1 MYMARLTQL
10 PQRIL
15 MGVLMACAGT
25 AAMADATADVVVIPD
40 YSVVSAN
47 VANPEPVGNAATP
60 VSALRFEP
68 RVDVQARN
76 LAENQADISIRGGT
90 FENSGFR
97 LGALLLSDP
106 QTGHYLAEIP
116 VSPFMLGVPQVLTGL
131 DNAMGGFGA
140 NAGTVAY
147 SWRPIDDGGEL
158 SLAGGNYHFG
168 RASLY
173 MAEAASPQ
181 KGGPVIA
188 SDVEWSRSRS
198 DGSVPYGDQAYERV
212 GARFQVRTANTQTD
226 FIAGYQHKFFG
237 WPDLYT
243 PFGVNETENLQTV
256 LLAANTRWQQAG
268 RGYLEVGVFYRRN
281 KDDYEYNRFVPGQ
294 FNPYQHTTWARGGS
308 LQGRRESGDW
318 AVNYS
323 VEDMH
328 DNLSSTALVFGP
340 YASRDQLKAVFAP
353 ERILHQSTGQWKL
366 QAGGAYDDSNRGGE
380 AFSPLSRVEWQS
392 DSGWR
397 AHLEYSGASQLP
409 TYTAL
414 KSSPAS
420 GLFRGNQSLGRERS
434 RNLEFGAAAV
444 TAGWSFETAIF
455 HRQDDALVDWTYRR
469 GVTARTANPVD
480 IGTLGLELVARH
492 HTAHTDWVVGYTR
505 LRKDANYGSS
515 LVDAS
520 FYAMN
525 FPQDRLTSAL
535 TWRLGHGWE
544 LRSDNQYRREQ
555 PNLLRTTG
563 GNSALLSSIGLHF
576 APDGKK
582 GWDYSLRVD
591 NLWDSSFQEVPAV
604 PAPRRQVAAEI
615 SRHW

>member
-1 MYMARLTQL
+1 MVRLTQQL
-10 PQRIL
+10 PCALLSVL
-15 MGVLMACAGT
+15 MGSLRVT
-25 AAMADATADVVVIPD
+25 AALAENTSEVVVIPD
-40 YSVVSAN
+40 YSVESAN
-47 VANPEPVGNAATP
+47 VANPEPVGAAATP

-68 RVDVQARN
+68 RVDLQARN

-97 LGALLLSDP
+97 LGALSLSDS

-116 VSPFMLGVPQVLTGL
+116 LSPLMLGVPQVLTGL

-140 NAGTVAY
+140 NAGTVAF
-147 SWRPIDDGGEL
+147 SWRPIADGGAL
-158 SLAGGNYHFG
+158 SLAGGDYHFG

-173 MAEAASPQ
+173 LAEAMLP
-181 KGGPVIA
+181 KNGGPVVG

-198 DGSVPYGDQAYERV
+198 DGTVPFGDQAYERV

-237 WPDLYT
+237 WPNLYT

-281 KDDYEYNRFVPGQ
+281 KDDYEYNRFTPGQ

-308 LQGRRESGDW
+308 LQGRSERGDW

-323 VEDMH
+323 VVALH

-340 YASRDQLKAVFAP
+340 YASRDQFKAVLAP
-353 ERILHQSTGQWKL
+353 EHILHQATGWWKL
-366 QAGGAYDDSNRGGE
+366 QAGGAYDDSNHGGD
-380 AFSPLSRVEWQS
+380 AFSPVSRLEWQS

-397 AHLEYSGASQLP
+397 AHLEYSGATQLP

-414 KSSPAS
+414 KSSPVA
-420 GLFRGNQSLGRERS
+420 GLFRGNQGLGREKS
-434 RNLEFGAAAV
+434 RNLEFGV
-444 TAGWSFETAIF
+444 TGPATVGWTFETAIF

-480 IGTLGLELVARH
+480 IGTLGVELVARH
-492 HTAHTDWVVGYTR
+492 HTAHTDWVVGYTW
-505 LRKDANYGSS
+505 LRKDADYGSS
-515 LVDAS
+515 SVDAS

-525 FPQDRLTSAL
+525 FPRVRLTAAL

-563 GNSALLSSIGLHF
+563 GNSAVLSSIGLHF

-582 GWDYSLRVD
+582 SWDYSLRVD
-591 NLWDSSFQEVPAV
+591 NLWNSSLQEVPAV